1 MAVEA
6 DVKKQGEEALEL
18 QSRILDGL
26 ERYYQSDITFGLL
39 AEMLRVPVRGLVEF
53 MQRHKLPYKGGEG
66 DRQRGLAA
74 LAKIRQTTTS

>member
-6 DVKKQGEEALEL
+6 DVKKQAEEASEL
-18 QSRILDGL
+18 HSRILDGL

-39 AEMLRVPVRGLVEF
+39 AEMLRMPVRALVEF

-66 DRQRGLAA
+66 DRERGLAA
-74 LAKIRQTTTS
+74 LAQIRQSKTS

>member
-1 MAVEA
+1 MAVEV

-26 ERYYQSDITFGLL
+26 ERYYHSDITFGLL
-39 AEMLRVPVRGLVEF
+39 AEMLRVPVRGLLEF
-53 MQRHKLPYKGGEG
+53 MQRYKLPYKGGEG